1 MADHGAQVPHPP
13 RITGGDDEPGRIK
26 QPRAANRRSNASGLG
41 DLGGAEAEGEEE
53 EEDGGGDGVGT
64 FLVENSSSLVRD
76 FAVRPSR

>member
-13 RITGGDDEPGRIK
+13 RITGGEDEPGGIK

-41 DLGGAEAEGEEE
+41 DLGGAEAEGE

-76 FAVRPSR
+76 FAVRPSH

>member
-1 MADHGAQVPHPP
+1 MLRYPIP
-13 RITGGDDEPGRIK
+13 RGSPAGTTSPVESSSRE
-26 QPRAANRRSNASGLG
+26 PRAANRRSNASGLG

>member
-1 MADHGAQVPHPP
+1 
-13 RITGGDDEPGRIK
+13 
-26 QPRAANRRSNASGLG
+26 
-41 DLGGAEAEGEEE
+41 LGGAEAEGE